1 MPTGTVL
8 CVFISECMHVF
19 VLTVPVL
26 SKPGFEACRYQYQFC
41 INAAAAIDADNALQ
55 MDAV

>member
-1 MPTGTVL
+1 
-8 CVFISECMHVF
+8 MHVF